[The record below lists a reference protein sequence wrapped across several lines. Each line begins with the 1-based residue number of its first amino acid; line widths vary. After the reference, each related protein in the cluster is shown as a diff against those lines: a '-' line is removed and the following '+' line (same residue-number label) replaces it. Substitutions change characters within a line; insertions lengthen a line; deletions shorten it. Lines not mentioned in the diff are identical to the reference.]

1 MTRKVLIVDDEQ
13 AVLNFL
19 RILLMQ
25 TGKYETEV
33 LVDSRKAYDLL
44 GTGNYELVLLDMDM
58 PDVTGLDILNHVRE
72 KHIDVEIIV
81 LTGVEDVELAVAAMK
96 AGAYDYLKKPIDDD
110 LLLLTMERAYE
121 RRLMRREIAELKMD
135 GKWESLE
142 EPGIFKGI
150 ITQSPAMIKLFRFV
164 ERIAAAQT
172 SVLIMGE
179 SGTGK
184 ELIARSIHRASDR
197 KAMPFIV
204 INAGVFVRELFASE
218 FFGHIKG
225 AFSGAYSDK
234 KGFLEEAHGGTL
246 FLDEIG
252 ELPMEAQV
260 TLLRVLQDGEYF
272 RVGSTK
278 LMHADIRLIAAT
290 NKDLWEEIDKGHFR
304 RDLFYRLNVNTISLP
319 PLRDREGDIPLLSY
333 HFLRMYSKEVGKQIG
348 TIDNDVLALLKDY
361 EFPGNVREM
370 QNIIHS
376 AVLMEQTD
384 KLTLLSLPAD
394 LLEKTGRSRAPDEA
408 PQSVLTLEAMEKSH
422 IKRVIDMTKGN
433 RSHAAKLLGISRVT
447 LLAKMKKFSL

>member
-44 GTGNYELVLLDMDM
+44 GTGSYELVLLDMDM

-348 TIDNDVLALLKDY
+348 TVENDVLALLKDY
-361 EFPGNVREM
+361 EFPGNVREL

-394 LLEKTGRSRAPDEA
+394 LLEKTGRSRAPDEV
-408 PQSVLTLEAMEKSH
+408 PQNVLTLESMEKTH
-422 IKRVIDMTKGN
+422 IKRVLDITKGN

-447 LLAKMKKFSL
+447 LLAKMKKFGL

>member
-348 TIDNDVLALLKDY
+348 TVENDVLALLKDY